1 MRLRRIQ
8 RDGGAFC
15 QRLRNIKA
23 AGGVFSQSKLPAR
36 LEPGS
41 LQAQDYRMSFTVGK
55 PTPKHATRGPSDIH
69 HGDWVERWLPRWAEP
84 YARLARWDRPIGT
97 WLLLFPGWWGIAL
110 AGPQWPDPLLLLLF
124 AIGAVAMRGAGC
136 TLNDIADRDYD
147 GQVARTRLRP
157 LPSGRVTVPQAIAFT
172 VTQLA
177 VGAAVLF
184 SLNQACRWLGLAV
197 LALIG
202 TYPFMKRITY
212 WPQLFL
218 GLNFNWGALLGWAAV
233 TGSLAWPPVL
243 LYLGGIFW
251 TLGYDTIYAHQDKED
266 DARIG
271 VKSSALALGA
281 RTRPFLFAFYAAALA
296 LWAAAGLS
304 VDLGVLFWAGLAGA
318 GLQLYWQAAYVN
330 IDNPAD
336 CLAKFRSNRWIGWLL
351 LLGIVGG
358 HFA

>member
-1 MRLRRIQ
+1 
-8 RDGGAFC
+8 
-15 QRLRNIKA
+15 
-23 AGGVFSQSKLPAR
+23 
-36 LEPGS
+36 
-41 LQAQDYRMSFTVGK
+41 MSFTVGK
-55 PTPKHATRGPSDIH
+55 PTPKPATRDPSDIH

-110 AGPQWPDPLLLLLF
+110 ASPKWPDPLLLLLF

-147 GQVARTRLRP
+147 AKVARTRLRP
-157 LPSGRVTVPQAIAFT
+157 LPGGRVSVPQALAFMAA
-172 VTQLA
+172 QLA

-184 SLNQACRWLGLAV
+184 SLKPLCWWLGVGV
-197 LALIG
+197 LALIA
-202 TYPFMKRITY
+202 TYPFMKRITW

-218 GLNFNWGALLGWAAV
+218 GLNFNWGALLSWAAV
-233 TGSLAWPPVL
+233 TGSLAWSPVL

-296 LWAAAGLS
+296 LWAAAGIS
-304 VDLGVLFWAGLAGA
+304 VDLGVLFWVGLAGA
-318 GLQLYWQAAYVN
+318 LLQLYWQAAYVN
-330 IDNPAD
+330 IDDPAD
-336 CLAKFRSNRWIGWLL
+336 CLAKFRSNRITGWLL
-351 LLGIVGG
+351 LIGIVAG

>member
-1 MRLRRIQ
+1 
-8 RDGGAFC
+8 
-15 QRLRNIKA
+15 
-23 AGGVFSQSKLPAR
+23 
-36 LEPGS
+36 
-41 LQAQDYRMSFTVGK
+41 MSFTVGK